1 MKAYHVHTSFPR
13 NMDTSYVH
21 SWFILYSQLKQKSV
35 DIGFVKAFISINKRQ
50 SHNEPITDQK
60 SKLDLLK
67 TSFKKI
73 VINTLG
79 C

>member
-1 MKAYHVHTSFPR
+1 M
-13 NMDTSYVH
+13 
-21 SWFILYSQLKQKSV
+21 YSQLKQKSV

-50 SHNEPITDQK
+50 PHNEPITDQK

-67 TSFKKI
+67 TSLKKI